1 MSEPTEN
8 IIVSINS
15 TEKINAKTI
24 TPETASATA
33 SASAIETTECEVCY
47 EKYNKTIHAKIICEF
62 SDCNY
67 DACKTCVRTYLL
79 GTTSMPNCMKCNK
92 VWSEAF
98 IVLNLNQSFIKTEYK
113 EHRKELLLEHQISR
127 LPESMGLVENYKLLK
142 AEENEYEKIKK
153 QFLELRKV
161 ENDLRDKSYA
171 QYNKIQLLKNGNNVK
186 ETKRAFIM
194 ACVNNDCRGYLST
207 QYKCD
212 ICELFTCSK
221 CFDIIGHTKND
232 PHTCKEENVQ
242 SAELIRK
249 ETKPCPKC
257 GSRISKID
265 GCDQMW
271 CTECH
276 VAFSWI
282 TGKIHNG
289 TVHNPEF
296 YRYMQA
302 TDGLGVAPRNP
313 GDVICGGMP
322 GHYEMRKILEKTLY
336 NKNDLQ
342 STKSVQEKKW
352 EQDKNMA
359 FKKKIELIH
368 RNLMHISQYE
378 VGRYRAT
385 VQNLDNFEQER
396 VKYLVN
402 EITKKE
408 FAAKIYNNDVKRKK
422 ETEILHIFELI
433 TSITI
438 DLFRSISL
446 SKNVE
451 EIFVNEVKG
460 FLTEMKNLSVYC
472 NTQLQKIS
480 STYGLV
486 VPQFTS
492 TFTTSNKKFSIKGIE
507 IVKKEKKTETVV

>member
-15 TEKINAKTI
+15 TEGINAKTI
-24 TPETASATA
+24 SPETAST
-33 SASAIETTECEVCY
+33 IETTECEVCY

-62 SDCNY
+62 SDCKY
-67 DACKTCVRTYLL
+67 EACKTCVRTYLL
-79 GTTSMPNCMKCNK
+79 GTISMPNCMKCNK

-98 IVLNLNQSFIKTEYK
+98 IVLNLNQSFVKTEYK
-113 EHRKELLLEHQISR
+113 KHRKELLLEHQISR

-142 AEENEYEKIKK
+142 TEENEYKKIKN
-153 QFLELRKV
+153 QLLELRKF
-161 ENDLRDKSYA
+161 ENDLKNKSFA
-171 QYNKIQLLKNGNNVK
+171 QYDKIQRLINDKTKK
-186 ETKRAFIM
+186 ETKRQFIM
-194 ACVNNDCRGYLST
+194 ACANNDCRGYLST

-221 CFDIIGHTKND
+221 CFDTKND
-232 PHTCKEENVQ
+232 THICKEENVQ

-282 TGKIHNG
+282 TGNIQNG
-289 TVHNPEF
+289 TIHNPEF
-296 YRYMQA
+296 YRYMQ
-302 TDGLGVAPRNP
+302 TTHGLGGAPRNP

-322 GHYEMRKILEKTLY
+322 GHYEMRKILSKFLDK
-336 NKNDLQ
+336 KNDIQLR
-342 STKSVQEKKW
+342 KSVEEKRI
-352 EQDKNMA
+352 EEDKIME
-359 FKKKIELIH
+359 FKNKIELIH
-368 RNLMHISQYE
+368 RNLIHISQYE
-378 VGRYRAT
+378 VDRYRAT

-408 FAAKIYNNDVKRKK
+408 FATKIYNNDVKRKK
-422 ETEILHIFELI
+422 ETEILHIFELV

-460 FLTEMKNLSVYC
+460 FLTEMNNLSVYC
-472 NTQLQKIS
+472 NAQLQKIS
-480 STYGLV
+480 STYGLI

-492 TFTTSNKKFSIKGIE
+492 TFTISNKKFSIKGTE
-507 IVKKEKKTETVV
+507 IVKKEKKPETV